1 ASSGLDRWLDSTE
14 LLGTGWPPGLGLSL
28 GGPPGAP
35 LARMV
40 PLRGRQ
46 ARERSIRLPEQTVH
60 LGCSSYG
67 VAAHGAPQPI
77 RIPASW
83 FVSHGVPLGMTCPQQ
98 ESQASPTH
106 PPREASGAARG
117 GRSPHGARVAAELG
131 APETSRGDAL
141 HRLLY
146 GPSWP
151 LAPTR
156 LGGY

>member
-1 ASSGLDRWLDSTE
+1 MTVRTPACLVLPTIPLQCSPGEPPLPCSRGSLQGHRAHDRRRGPGCWMLLAPRTASSGLDRWLDSTE

-98 ESQASPTH
+98 ESQG
-106 PPREASGAARG
+106 E
-117 GRSPHGARVAAELG
+117 
-131 APETSRGDAL
+131 
-141 HRLLY
+141 
-146 GPSWP
+146 WQ
-151 LAPTR
+151 
-156 LGGY
+156 